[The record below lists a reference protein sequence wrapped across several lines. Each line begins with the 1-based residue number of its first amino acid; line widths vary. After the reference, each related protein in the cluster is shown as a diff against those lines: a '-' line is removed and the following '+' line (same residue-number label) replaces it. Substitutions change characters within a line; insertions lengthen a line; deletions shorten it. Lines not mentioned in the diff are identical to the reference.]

1 MKRNLFEFRIFTC
14 TIKDII
20 LDKRAMYL
28 FLCKQYMQVYCK
40 IMRQLHFYKRKRI
53 ERCLNVYFC
62 AKSSTE

>member
-1 MKRNLFEFRIFTC
+1 MERNLFEFRIFTC

-40 IMRQLHFYKRKRI
+40 IMRQLYFYFQWKVDRT
-53 ERCLNVYFC
+53 LP
-62 AKSSTE
+62 

>member
-14 TIKDII
+14 TIKDIV

-40 IMRQLHFYKRKRI
+40 IMRQLYFYFQWKADRT
-53 ERCLNVYFC
+53 LP
-62 AKSSTE
+62 

>member
-14 TIKDII
+14 TIEDII

-40 IMRQLHFYKRKRI
+40 IMRQLYFYFQWKADRT
-53 ERCLNVYFC
+53 LP
-62 AKSSTE
+62 